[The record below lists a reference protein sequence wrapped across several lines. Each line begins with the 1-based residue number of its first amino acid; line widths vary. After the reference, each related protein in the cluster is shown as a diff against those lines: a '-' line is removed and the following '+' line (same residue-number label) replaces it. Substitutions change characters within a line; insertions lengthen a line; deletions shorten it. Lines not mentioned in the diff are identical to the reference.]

1 MPSPDHGHAI
11 HGPRPAPR
19 RLGIPVD
26 TVCVPPPPGLCL
38 ADLCHLAFSSDNPP
52 HSLLSPIVSHFSA
65 LPSIPNLK
73 GFLPTSPTAQ
83 PSSFNDSP
91 DAPEPGK
98 AVWQEGDLGDGQ
110 GIRPL
115 LLVMSSVNALQ
126 IFTAPRPSSH
136 ADSQAS
142 QPIRPPEEAFVIPT
156 IRYGAKTHISS
167 LQSPTASS
175 SAPKH
180 AAPAS
185 REKVLS
191 ALMLDHQRVLLVTR
205 TSGRKSALALVLMD
219 LGSEVARKRVELGYG
234 TAADIQG
241 SPKVIVVA
249 TSHPT
254 PSLHFLDPLSLES
267 TRPAIIDLPTNPQ
280 TQLPAFSISGRLLAH
295 AVSSPPAPFS
305 RSAGTL
311 VTSSSIS
318 TAKPSQRLSQ
328 SSRSPI
334 DGAQGGALLNSAV
347 EIGGGVARGVWAGIK
362 LGARAASDA
371 AARSRNDRLARSAPV
386 NTAADLGDGIED
398 FEGVESKS
406 LDGESV
412 LESQMEVARSEL
424 NPGDGYWVKVIDL
437 YPRDGSRGP
446 DNLSGSISRGQ
457 APEGT
462 IAHFRLPP
470 SSGLPLEPSHPPSPS
485 YPTISQLSFSRCGEQ
500 LLVAPTDG
508 RSFHIVE
515 LHPASITDAIAG
527 RETKNQTWHLYEL
540 KRGHTIAAAENIQ
553 WDRSGKWIGIGTGKG
568 TVHVFP
574 IHPCGGPPSTA
585 THLSHTV
592 TNPQQMYPLSTPVA
606 PIARLRPGRPMGD
619 VANGDRSTGAAR
631 PSPGQP
637 VFTFLPHGPSPSS
650 KVSYTDNLAIYRP
663 RMGVLEYARLHT
675 RKQSQG
681 TNNIGAEAGHRSSR
695 SQRGSSA
702 LTDMMRNRSSGHCDL
717 LVEKDIRG
725 RWSLPGATPEPVV
738 LNLASVRP
746 SASLR
751 RSRASRM
758 GSLAAAEIRTHSPS
772 SRILPH
778 SIYLSRQAEFYS
790 ARPID
795 DYSPL
800 SILDLEARTHKLHF
814 RHEVEARSPSDDSME
829 KMSVSFKEPL
839 LSALHEIIESPPD
852 RQIPGLPNG
861 YGGAGGAWSA
871 VPIRTVKAGLNEGVG
886 RMRREYAR
894 AQYVRERRKADQAER
909 LRAESTGL
917 SFEDDA
923 VFAAYDKDGEKA
935 DGAAPELQ
943 LSRSLSTSAS
953 ASNSG
958 SASTPPSSSA
968 LPPPKADLSDGE
980 SGWGDKWE
988 EEYKRA
994 VEEDGGP
1001 DDLVLGLMDEEED
1014 ERRVWEAKRK
1024 TLD

>member
-1 MPSPDHGHAI
+1 M
-11 HGPRPAPR
+11 APR
-19 RLGIPVD
+19 LAIPVE
-26 TVCVPPPPGLCL
+26 TV
-38 ADLCHLAFSSDNPP
+38 DNP
-52 HSLLSPIVSHFSA
+52 HSLLSPIVSHLSA

-91 DAPEPGK
+91 HAPEPGK
-98 AVWQEGDLGDGQ
+98 ALWQEGDLGDGQ

-126 IFTAPRPSSH
+126 IFTAPRPDSH
-136 ADSQAS
+136 DDSQAS

-175 SAPKH
+175 SAPQN

-191 ALMLDHQRVLLVTR
+191 ALMLDHQRVLLVTQ

-234 TAADIQG
+234 MTADIQG

-267 TRPAIIDLPTNPQ
+267 TRPAIINLPTNSQ

-295 AVSSPPAPFS
+295 AVSSPPAPSFS
-305 RSAGTL
+305 RSAGNL

-318 TAKPSQRLSQ
+318 TAKQSQRLPQ
-328 SSRSPI
+328 SSRSTI

-386 NTAADLGDGIED
+386 NTAADQGDDIED

-424 NPGDGYWVKVIDL
+424 NPGDGYWVKVIDM

-446 DNLSGSISRGQ
+446 DNLSGSHSRGQ
-457 APEGT
+457 APEKT

-485 YPTISQLSFSRCGEQ
+485 YPTISQLSFSRCGTQ
-500 LLVAPTDG
+500 LLIAPTDG
-508 RSFHIVE
+508 RSFHVVE

-553 WDRSGKWIGIGTGKG
+553 WDRSGKWVGVGTGKG
-568 TVHVFP
+568 TVHIFP

-585 THLSHTV
+585 THLSQTV

-631 PSPGQP
+631 LSPGQP
-637 VFTFLPHGPSPSS
+637 VFTFLPHGLPPSS

-681 TNNIGAEAGHRSSR
+681 TNSIGAEAGHRSSH

-717 LVEKDIRG
+717 QVEKDIRG

-738 LNLASVRP
+738 LNLASVKP
-746 SASLR
+746 SASIR

-814 RHEVEARSPSDDSME
+814 RHEVEARSPSDQSME

-909 LRAESTGL
+909 LREESTGL

-958 SASTPPSSSA
+958 SGSTPPSSSA

-1024 TLD
+1024 ALD